1 VFYKLLAGHHTDIK
15 TGQHMKQILALSHFL
30 LGLTF
35 LCTTPAVAADLKL
48 PVVDGKEIVAT
59 VNKAPITL
67 EELNRAIAAAHA
79 ERPREAA
86 AGRVDFSNI
95 MNRLITTRLIALEA
109 RNMGL
114 DELPEIKSELNAY
127 ARQLQMEIVFERH
140 VRDIRVNAD
149 EVDKTYEAMV
159 REWKIKSLRLKKQA
173 DAMKIESRLKAGQ
186 DFDKVVQ
193 KAIEW
198 GLGEADPQGEYLQ
211 KKDLAQPVAQL
222 VSKMS
227 VGSISPML
235 SIGKKGFIVFK
246 LEDIRIP
253 EVEDPRARAKAGR
266 QALNN
271 KRVQAAKAYY
281 HQLKKRHI
289 KFFDQELLD
298 SLNYD
303 TPAPGFE
310 KLLKDRRILVKIK
323 GEKSI
328 TVGDFTR
335 ALKQKFYH
343 GVQRAIESKRINP
356 KKQSVLEDMLQKRIL
371 LKEARAQGIDRTDE
385 FKSKVKAHEIASL
398 FGIFI
403 DKVVA
408 PNIKLDIKELRTYY
422 QNNSDAFATPQMI
435 RIKSLVFWNRD
446 DAVAAIKKLKAGT
459 DFNWLGSNADGQ
471 VDKNEKGRLNFEGK
485 LLTRKGLPQDVQ
497 KAVSNAKPGDFKL
510 YASPP
515 GHFYVLSINQIIPP
529 KPQPF
534 ESVKKEIAKRA
545 FNEKVKATIEQWAEQ
560 LKEYYPVKIY
570 KTDLT

>member
-1 VFYKLLAGHHTDIK
+1 
-15 TGQHMKQILALSHFL
+15 MKQILALSHFL
-30 LGLTF
+30 LGLIF
-35 LCTTPAVAADLKL
+35 LCATHAVAADQEL

-59 VNKAPITL
+59 VNEAPITL

-95 MNRLITTRLIALEA
+95 MNRLITTRLIAVEA

-114 DELPEIKSELNAY
+114 DELPEIKSEVNAY

-173 DAMKIESRLKAGQ
+173 DAFKIESRLKAGQ

-198 GLGEADPQGEYLQ
+198 GLGEADPQGEYLP
-211 KKDLAQPVAQL
+211 KKDLARPVAQL

-227 VGSISPML
+227 IGSISPML
-235 SIGKKGFIVFK
+235 SIGNKGFIVFK

-253 EVEDPRARAKAGR
+253 EVEDPRAREMARR

-271 KRVQAAKAYY
+271 KRVRAAKAYY
-281 HQLKKRHI
+281 HDLKKRHI
-289 KFFDQELLD
+289 KFLDQELLD
-298 SLNYD
+298 SLDYD

-310 KLLKDRRILVKIK
+310 KLLKDKRILVKIE

-335 ALKQKFYH
+335 ALKQKFFH

-471 VDKNEKGRLNFEGK
+471 VDKNEKGRFNFEGK
-485 LLTRKGLPQDVQ
+485 LLTRRGLPQDVQ

-510 YASPP
+510 YESPP
-515 GHFYVLSINQIIPP
+515 GHFYVLFINQVIPP

-534 ESVKKEIAKRA
+534 ESVKKEITKRA